1 MKPEGEGNGSPL
13 PSFPKEGE
21 KDITNFSGWQVGTR
35 CHRCGQYS
43 SEDSFKDKQDHDIC
57 GDCADGEW
65 ISLVFPDKCAD
76 REWLSRVLMWTE
88 KD

>member
-1 MKPEGEGNGSPL
+1 M
-13 PSFPKEGE
+13 
-21 KDITNFSGWQVGTR
+21 TNFSGWQDGTR

-65 ISLVFPDKCAD
+65 ISIVFPDKCADREWLFRSFPDKCAD